1 MSSDSISFLLN
12 WHATPYHAPLFLA
25 QHHGFFKDEG
35 VKVAILE
42 PNDASDV
49 TELIGRGSAD
59 MGCKAMVHT
68 IAAKAR
74 GFGVTSIGTILDEP
88 FTGLL
93 YLKGGVEGHPHGI
106 EKDHFTSLKGKRVGY
121 VGEFGRIQCL
131 ELAQKH
137 GVAEGTGPDEVEFV
151 RVGMD
156 IVGAL
161 TEGRIDAG
169 VGIESVGGVELEQW
183 CDSVGR
189 PTSDVK
195 LIRIDEL
202 AELGCCCF
210 CSILVIANDAFLAAN
225 KEKVAA
231 VMRALKRGADLLH
244 ADPAQAW
251 LDLQVVKKQ
260 FRSSVVG
267 EGKPNFWAK
276 MFERCYPFM
285 SHDLVNVERD
295 WKKVTAYCQRINVCP
310 EGFEANFTNEFVQW
324 EHEAEPVDPEANQAA
339 LAHEQQEIRT
349 NGGVLSSAAPV
360 AVAA

>member
-12 WHATPYHAPLFLA
+12 WHATPYHAPIFLA

-49 TELIGRGSAD
+49 TELIGRGSVD

-93 YLKGGVEGHPHGI
+93 YLKGGVEGHPHDI

-137 GVAEGTGPDEVEFV
+137 GLVEGQDIEFV
-151 RVGMD
+151 RCGMD
-156 IVGAL
+156 INGAL
-161 TEGRIDAG
+161 IDGRIHAG
-169 VGIESVGGVELEQW
+169 VGIESVNGVELEQW

-210 CSILVIANDAFLAAN
+210 CSILVIVNDKFLAAN

-244 ADPAQAW
+244 KDPAQAW
-251 LDLQVVKKQ
+251 LDLQHVKKQ
-260 FRSSVVG
+260 FRNRVG
-267 EGKPNFWAK
+267 DDKPNFWAE

-285 SHDLVNVERD
+285 SRDLVNVERD
-295 WKKVTAYCQRINVCP
+295 WHKVTKYCQRIEVCD
-310 EGFEANFTNEFVQW
+310 EGFEANYTNEFVQW
-324 EHEAEPVDPEANQAA
+324 EHEAQPVDPEANQVA
-339 LAHEQQEIRT
+339 LARQQDEIRSS
-349 NGGVLSSAAPV
+349 GGVLSSAAPV